1 MRLKEVKL
9 EYSLKLIQHPSH
21 NLSVAHRHS
30 WQWLPEI
37 IVKNMDTVGG
47 YYSSTDHNEIIDI
60 TYRHRASTVT
70 VFHNRTVTKPSNTL
84 DLSTR
89 GSSQDYYKA
98 KAHDAARKLESC
110 GIIRDAEPSKESF
123 RTRTTSMSSYF
134 LKSSKCKFEKPR
146 MKGTEEFWNQYR
158 RKSSVVSLSTL
169 MKQILFPSHRIKISS
184 LIWYLSIIILTHLIE
199 IHFFLC
205 SKYENEGTWILF
217 FRARFLT
224 VSAVKTLS
232 IGIKE
237 SNNYGF
243 LSKIIGSRYQQ

>member
-30 WQWLPEI
+30 RQWLPKI
-37 IVKNMDTVGG
+37 IIKNMDTVGG

-70 VFHNRTVTKPSNTL
+70 VFHNRTVTDSSNNL

-89 GSSQDYYKA
+89 GFSQDYYRA
-98 KAHDAARKLESC
+98 KANDAARKLGRC
-110 GIIRDAEPSKESF
+110 GIARDAEPSKETF
-123 RTRTTSMSSYF
+123 RSRTTSMSSYF
-134 LKSSKCKFEKPR
+134 LKSSKCNKFEKPR

-158 RKSSVVSLSTL
+158 RKSSVISLSTL

-184 LIWYLSIIILTHLIE
+184 LIW
-199 IHFFLC
+199 
-205 SKYENEGTWILF
+205 KYFIFN
-217 FRARFLT
+217 
-224 VSAVKTLS
+224 
-232 IGIKE
+232 
-237 SNNYGF
+237 
-243 LSKIIGSRYQQ
+243 